1 MITISFKVEGTQQ
14 VEESVYSYM
23 WAEDEHDK
31 EWSSLSE
38 QEKIDYIK
46 EVEADNN
53 FEGIQEKITE
63 TEPVITSV
71 TL

>member
-1 MITISFKVEGTQQ
+1 MIIIAFKVEGTQH
-14 VEESVYSYM
+14 VEESVYSDM

-31 EWSSLSE
+31 EWSNLSE

-53 FEGIQEKITE
+53 FEALQEKISE